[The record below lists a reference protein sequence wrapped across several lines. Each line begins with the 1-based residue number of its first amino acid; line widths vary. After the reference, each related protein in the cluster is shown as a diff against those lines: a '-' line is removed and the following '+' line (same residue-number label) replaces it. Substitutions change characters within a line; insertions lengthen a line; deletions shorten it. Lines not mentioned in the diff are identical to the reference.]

1 MGISQEQLD
10 RAIAAARTLE
20 TQGYFERAR
29 QGDQRAASYFV
40 RLLAYTLN
48 QSGSAEDYGCLSKSP
63 GETNVD
69 LYAEDAICFTA
80 NLSDLQNVADMING
94 AGAKDASIGGAVKER
109 RPNNRWVKPQKM
121 TDEQMKYL
129 VAGTAPPP
137 PQPAPVV
144 PGREEA
150 LDELKWLDAYYA
162 APEGLQRPNGL
173 SLNGKPD
180 FEGVAAWY
188 LDVYQQAR
196 IKGKSRA
203 DARAAYVKDI
213 RHSAEWQAKHPGET
227 P

>member
-1 MGISQEQLD
+1 MIPNYQHVVEQCK
-10 RAIAAARTLE
+10 
-20 TQGYFERAR
+20 TQYP
-29 QGDQRAASYFV
+29 QDW
-40 RLLAYTLN
+40 
-48 QSGSAEDYGCLSKSP
+48 
-63 GETNVD
+63 
-69 LYAEDAICFTA
+69 
-80 NLSDLQNVADMING
+80 
-94 AGAKDASIGGAVKER
+94 KDAHTGNANTEGFIRKLVPILRAHDVRFGLNGKRGNVYDISDDAVNMLCDSADSAGRTPEGLPCVVIDVIGGAGGPSPV
-109 RPNNRWVKPQKM
+109 PQWGVYN
-121 TDEQMKYL
+121 TLIEGSGAN
-129 VAGTAPPP
+129 VVSGGAPVPIPVPPP
-137 PQPAPVV
+137 IV